1 MIASKPTREE
11 VRLAYYLL
19 LGREPESEA
28 IVDAHCEAHDDLASL
43 RAGFTASAEF
53 IERHSL
59 AQHADQE
66 FVARIARGYFSP
78 YLPVE
83 VVVDPDVAE
92 RLAARIREQWTKLGE
107 EDPYWSVLTDEDF
120 HADRIDAVARKR
132 FDKSGEHAAQLID
145 LTAARTGIA
154 PRAGMCVELGCGVGR
169 ITRHLAERFERV
181 IAVDISPG
189 SLALCERY
197 LAEQGVANVETRLIR
212 DIEELAALPT
222 VDFFYS
228 MIVLQ
233 HNPPPIQH
241 RVLELLLGKIGRG
254 GQCLFQT
261 VADLPGYS
269 FEAESYLSSPSPT
282 MEIHSLPMATVH
294 RLIRDSGLTLDTVRM
309 DPWVSAYG
317 SYTFSAHRE
326 GDARVPLA

>member
-1 MIASKPTREE
+1 MKPTRDE

-19 LGREPESEA
+19 LGREPESDA
-28 IVDAHCEAHDDLASL
+28 VVDGHCDAHADLASL
-43 RAGFTASAEF
+43 RDGFTASAEF
-53 IERHSL
+53 ATRHGFTDRVERASI
-59 AQHADQE
+59 AQ
-66 FVARIARGYFSP
+66 GYFSP
-78 YLPVE
+78 HLPVE
-83 VVVDPDVAE
+83 VIVAPDVAA

-120 HADRIDAVARKR
+120 HADRIDSAARQR

-145 LTAARTGIA
+145 LTADRNGIA
-154 PRAGMCVELGCGVGR
+154 PVAGTCVELGCGVGR
-169 ITRHLAERFERV
+169 ITRHLADRFERV

-189 SLALCERY
+189 NLALCKRY
-197 LAEQGVANVETRLIR
+197 LADEGITNVETRLIR
-212 DIEELAALPT
+212 DIEEVAKLPQ

-233 HNPPPIQH
+233 HNPPPIQY
-241 RVLELLLGKIGRG
+241 RLLEILLGKLGPG

-269 FEAESYLSSPSPT
+269 FEAESYLASPSPT

-294 RLIRDSGLTLDTVRM
+294 RLIREAGLMLDTARM
-309 DPWVSAYG
+309 DPWVGSYG
-317 SYTFSAHRE
+317 SYTFSAHR
-326 GDARVPLA
+326 AA